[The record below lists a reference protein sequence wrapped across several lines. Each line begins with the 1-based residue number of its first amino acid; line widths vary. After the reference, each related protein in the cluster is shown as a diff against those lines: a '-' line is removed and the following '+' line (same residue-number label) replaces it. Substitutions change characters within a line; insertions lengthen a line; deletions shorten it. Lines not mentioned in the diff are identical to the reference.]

1 MIPKMAGQRNYALPV
16 VKTGDLR
23 EIFLRAMHIINVA
36 FSHGEAFGSSLIS
49 AEDHGHRTE
58 E

>member
-1 MIPKMAGQRNYALPV
+1 MIPTIVGKRNYAMPV
-16 VKTGDLR
+16 VKTGDPR
-23 EIFLRAMHIINVA
+23 DIFLRAMHIINAV
-36 FSHGEAFGSSLIS
+36 FSHGKAFGSSLIS